1 MNPLPQ
7 SQQDFLHD
15 LQCLA
20 SLLFDSDD
28 GTSPTLRTL
37 RNEIRGAAAM
47 IRGGCSPVACQ
58 EFAMR
63 RLAWRVRHDLRNDA
77 NLDQAM
83 LLLQAIIRR
92 GIELLRHI
100 DWRNANSRVI
110 SMIADQ
116 TGVDLGL

>member
-1 MNPLPQ
+1 
-7 SQQDFLHD
+7 
-15 LQCLA
+15 
-20 SLLFDSDD
+20 
-28 GTSPTLRTL
+28 
-37 RNEIRGAAAM
+37 M

-63 RLAWRVRHDLRNDA
+63 RLAWRVRHDLKDDS

-100 DWRNANSRVI
+100 DWRNANARVI
-110 SMIADQ
+110 SLIAEQ